1 MTTTDERPEF
11 SLDSGRRVASPR
23 AVLWAV
29 GFSVFVAADDLTV
42 VSTMLRP
49 MIGDL
54 GLVLPDGLDDAAWI
68 VNAYLIAFVAVMP
81 IAGRV
86 SDVIG
91 RRTTFMFA
99 YGIFLV
105 GTIWIPLSDSL
116 GPLLVG
122 RVLTAVGGG
131 AMVPVALAVVGD
143 VYPAHRRA
151 RALGTLGAIET
162 LGWVW
167 GPLYGAMLV
176 RFLSWR
182 WQFWLNVPLAIGGA
196 VAVWWALAEH
206 DRTTTR
212 VGRVDWL
219 GAGLLTA
226 ALVTLNLALLGS
238 AEVQSVQGL
247 DELTGNDASDLRWLY
262 PVAVVAIVAFVVQ
275 QRRIRSRGGD
285 PLVDSA
291 LFRGRNVRVALVVN
305 FLVGA
310 GLVIAMVDVPLFVN
324 AVEVDLE
331 RSAVIA
337 GWILSALTAAMA
349 VASYVGGRV
358 TERTWYG
365 PPIVVGLVAAT
376 LAYGLMGLTWAG
388 DTPYPVLA
396 AQLALLGAGIGL
408 TVAPTTSAVV
418 DHAEP
423 DARGSA
429 AAVVMVVRMIGL
441 SVGLSAL
448 TAWGLARFDALRG
461 ELDLPPLTDPGFSA
475 ALSAE
480 TERLT
485 SQSIADT
492 FLASAVVLGIGLALC
507 AVLLRRRDDGTWT
520 DGTGRDDAT
529 GDDRDTWIAGDAAG
543 RSDTAAEPD
552 SDAAENAA
560 RGVAAATPVG
570 VLAAGDTHRPHHEE
584 VVMSDD
590 EITHEHPRVDP
601 SATDADDTPT
611 ADDDTAGRHDTDEM
625 PVLAAGVPIDRTG
638 GAFGRGE
645 GSGDGGFDEPADGP
659 RPSAS
664 SWLQRNLT
672 AVLATFAVLLLGS
685 LILLAVM
692 FARVGSQSDELEAAR
707 AELATT
713 RDDLDR
719 VEAGAAIFASQ
730 VNGFVEQVNELG
742 PSIGTGLDQAVVG
755 LEEFGSSQLEFTV
768 NIDETIA
775 IQDEFR
781 LNRTVQVPIQTSLP
795 INTEFDTR
803 ITIDGPF
810 GIDIPLN
817 ITVPVDLDV
826 PIDLTVDIPID
837 ETIPIAVDVPVRLD
851 VPIAVD
857 VQGTELEA
865 LTASLIE
872 GLRAFQTGL
881 SGLTGG

>member
-1 MTTTDERPEF
+1 MSATTDELPEF
-11 SLDSGRRVASPR
+11 SMDSGRRVASPR
-23 AVLWAV
+23 VVLWAV

-49 MIGDL
+49 IIGDL

-99 YGIFLV
+99 YGIFVV
-105 GTIWIPLSDSL
+105 GTVWIPLSDSL

-122 RVLTAVGGG
+122 RVLTAIGGG

-143 VYPAHRRA
+143 VYPAEKRA

-182 WQFWLNVPLAIGGA
+182 WQFWLNVPLAVGGA

-206 DRTTTR
+206 DRHTTR
-212 VGRVDWL
+212 MGRIDWL

-247 DELTGNDASDLRWLY
+247 DELTGNDSSDLRWLY
-262 PVAVVAIVAFVVQ
+262 PVALVSIVAFVVQ
-275 QRRIRSRGGD
+275 QRRVRARGGD
-285 PLVDSA
+285 PLVDST

-376 LAYGLMGLTWAG
+376 LAYGLMGFTWAG

-396 AQLALLGAGIGL
+396 FQLALLGAGIGL

-423 DARGSA
+423 DARGAA

-492 FLASAVVLGIGLALC
+492 FLASAVALGVGLVLC
-507 AVLLRRRDDGTWT
+507 AVLLRRRD
-520 DGTGRDDAT
+520 
-529 GDDRDTWIAGDAAG
+529 
-543 RSDTAAEPD
+543 AEV
-552 SDAAENAA
+552 AE
-560 RGVAAATPVG
+560 AAAVPVG
-570 VLAAGDTHRPHHEE
+570 GGVTPHGSRADIHRPHHEE

-601 SATDADDTPT
+601 AAAESGADVAGSSADGITDGFEDPEADQ
-611 ADDDTAGRHDTDEM
+611 RHHDTDEM
-625 PVLAAGVPIDRTG
+625 PVLAASVPIDRTG
-638 GAFGRGE
+638 GAFG
-645 GSGDGGFDEPADGP
+645 GDDDGLDADDRDEP
-659 RPSAS
+659 RPSAAG
-664 SWLQRNLT
+664 WLQRNLL
-672 AVLATFAVLLLGS
+672 AVAATFAVLLVGAL
-685 LILLAVM
+685 LLLAVT
-692 FARVGSQSDELEAAR
+692 FARVSSQGDELDEAR

-713 RDDLDR
+713 RDDLER

-742 PSIGTGLDQAVVG
+742 PSIDTGLDQAVVG

-775 IQDEFR
+775 IEDEFR

-795 INTEFDTR
+795 IDTEFDTR

-817 ITVPVDLDV
+817 ITVPVNLDV

-837 ETIPIAVDVPVRLD
+837 ETIPIAVDVPVQLD

-865 LTASLIE
+865 LTASLVE
-872 GLRAFQTGL
+872 GLRAFQAGL